1 MWFTLELAHK
11 AQHLALTL
19 SQELIL
25 ALTPTKLVLKSK
37 DVFTKHLVGFEL
49 FSDVYGVP
57 HDSSSLKMPR
67 VRLYIG

>member
-1 MWFTLELAHK
+1 MLRT
-11 AQHLALTL
+11 
-19 SQELIL
+19 
-25 ALTPTKLVLKSK
+25 K
-37 DVFTKHLVGFEL
+37 DVITKHLVGFEL